1 MILLHVLA
9 AAAYAAAAWICWPQ
23 RGPDARAVRA
33 AQVLVPAGLVLHAAA
48 TITGLV
54 TPEGIDLSLP
64 HALSVVA
71 ALTMLVAWSSGL
83 IRALPAIGAVVLPVA
98 AVAVL
103 LPVLAS
109 NSHRFAF
116 GDAPWAGVHIAV
128 ALLAYAFFIVA
139 AALALALTGL
149 ERRLHRG
156 LADAGEAPPPLLT
169 LERWLFRLIEAGF
182 VLLTLTLASG
192 ALYSE
197 ELFGQPF
204 RMSHKFVFSVSA
216 WLTFGTLLIGRWRYG
231 WRGPRALRWILVGTA
246 LLLLAYLG
254 SKFVLEVLL
263 KR

>member
-9 AAAYAAAAWICWPQ
+9 ALCYAAAAWICWP
-23 RGPDARAVRA
+23 RASTDVAAVRRA
-33 AQVLVPAGLVLHAAA
+33 GLLVPVALALHAAA
-48 TITGLV
+48 TGVSLV

-64 HALSVVA
+64 HALSLVA
-71 ALTMLVAWSSGL
+71 ALTVLVAWSSGL

-103 LPVLAS
+103 LPALSS
-109 NSHRFAF
+109 NPHRFAYTSE
-116 GDAPWAGVHIAV
+116 PWATVHIAV

-156 LADAGEAPPPLLT
+156 LAEANAAPPPLLT
-169 LERWLFRLIEAGF
+169 LEGWLFRLIQSGF

-192 ALYSE
+192 AFYSE

-204 RMSHKFVFSVSA
+204 KFNHKFVFSVAA
-216 WLTFGTLLIGRWRYG
+216 WLAFGALLVGRWRYG
-231 WRGPRALRWILVGTA
+231 WRGRRALRWILGGTA
-246 LLLLAYLG
+246 LLLLGYLG

-263 KR
+263 HR